1 MNAPLKRQ
9 MKVPEFLAWGET
21 QERGRHEL
29 ANGRVVAM
37 SPERVRHVRAKQ
49 AVWLALSKAIEA
61 AGLPCEAFG
70 AGITI
75 VIDEQTARE
84 PDALVHCGEPLDPDA
99 LVSDSPVIV
108 VEVLSPSNEGSDT
121 GEKLAEYFSVA
132 SVHHYVIVNPLRRLV
147 IHHAR
152 SPSGII
158 ETRVVDRGELA
169 LSPPG
174 ISFAVES
181 LFG

>member
-9 MKVPEFLAWGET
+9 MKVPEFLEWAEA

-29 ANGRVVAM
+29 VNGRVVAM

-49 AVWLALSKAIEA
+49 SVWLALAKAIESA
-61 AGLPCEAFG
+61 ALPCEAFG
-70 AGITI
+70 DGITV

-108 VEVLSPSNEGSDT
+108 VEVLSPSNERSDT

-132 SVHHYVIVNPLRRLV
+132 SVHHYVIINPLRRQV

-152 SPSGII
+152 SRSGII
-158 ETRVVDRGELA
+158 ETRVLDSGELA

-174 ISFAVES
+174 IAVPVES